1 MPYVLKHAGSSE
13 LFACR
18 LVNRYELDYFGV
30 KDWMEEAAAQEEK
43 ETFLAGRGVSDAPEW
58 EVVELEEMKL
68 KMCNVKLRNDP
79 SNRVYI
85 SDDGVIRVEK
95 G

>member
-30 KDWMEEAAAQEEK
+30 KDWADESAAREEK
-43 ETFLAGRGVSDAPEW
+43 DAFLAGRGVPDAPDW
-58 EVVELEEMKL
+58 VIAELEEMKL

-79 SNRVYI
+79 SNRVYVGG
-85 SDDGVIRVEK
+85 DGTIRVEK
-95 G
+95 R